1 MLAPGAHYAPFWRS
15 RQGCEGEVH
24 YPPLQHLVGLQ
35 KFLDRTAW

>member
-1 MLAPGAHYAPFWRS
+1 MLAPGADYAPFLRS
-15 RQGCEGEVH
+15 RQGCEGEVP